1 MAKAVIIWGTMAL
14 LPFTAPLLAQDNVRD
29 ACMADIRQL
38 CSTELASLSREKVR
52 ACLVKNIKETSPACQ
67 AAAKARR
74 DADRAK
80 KKGS

>member
-38 CSTELASLSREKVR
+38 CSAELASLSREKVR
-52 ACLVKNIKETSPACQ
+52 ACLVKNIKKTSPGCQ

-74 DADRAK
+74 DAERAK
-80 KKGS
+80 KKDS